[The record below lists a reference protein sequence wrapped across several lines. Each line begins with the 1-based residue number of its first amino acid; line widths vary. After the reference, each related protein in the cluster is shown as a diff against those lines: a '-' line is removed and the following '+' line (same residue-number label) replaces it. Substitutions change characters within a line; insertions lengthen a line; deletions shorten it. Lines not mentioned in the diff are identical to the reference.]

1 MRRQLTTR
9 AAAILV
15 LVCCAVSLFT
25 LPAQARPIPPLT
37 EDEPPIYAPDTGD
50 AILSD
55 ALKRGEWCVIPPLPS
70 CAAGVG
76 AVNWVLMA
84 GVCCVGLV
92 GLRGGRRR

>member
-15 LVCCAVSLFT
+15 LACLAVSLLT

-37 EDEPPIYAPDTGD
+37 EDEPPVYTPDTGD
-50 AILSD
+50 AILSE
-55 ALKRGEWCVIPPLPS
+55 ALKRGEWCAIPPLPS

-76 AVNWVLMA
+76 AVNWVLTA
-84 GVCCVGLV
+84 AVCCVGLM
-92 GLRGGRRR
+92 GMRGRRR